1 MTSQAGEGGVSEG
14 GGAALSTVGRGAAS
28 GVRGSGGNNGGV
40 GWATSMS
47 LWERTFRLLA
57 ALVSLGDGTRLP
69 VWAAATVG
77 AAVFAGLAVDAATWA

>member
-1 MTSQAGEGGVSEG
+1 MPLCPLWAAGQPLASE
-14 GGAALSTVGRGAAS
+14 APVALTI
-28 GVRGSGGNNGGV
+28 
-40 GWATSMS
+40 TMS

-69 VWAAATVG
+69 VWAVATVD